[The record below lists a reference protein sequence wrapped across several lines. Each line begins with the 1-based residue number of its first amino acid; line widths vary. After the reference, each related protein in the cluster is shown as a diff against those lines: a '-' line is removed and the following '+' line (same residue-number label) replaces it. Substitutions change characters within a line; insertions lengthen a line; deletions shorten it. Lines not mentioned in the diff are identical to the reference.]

1 MLSHCRSHEEKR
13 VPFRFIEVSAE
24 LKRLLDIGDDV
35 IKKCRAIVVM
45 GAGNQKAGIVKSKG
59 VSSILTGAVQNNP
72 NYVWNQP
79 LKNGGVTA
87 AFGAGNCQDQ
97 GALTYTILRSVLS
110 KREVASFCV
119 NNTIHHSFATIG
131 DPERSPPTQVVCV
144 DPWPIKAQAVLVEH
158 HFCKV
163 GLQVITGKTRYSKP
177 GGKDPDYMARLGKHA
192 PSSELLGLWKL
203 YVSNN
208 TFDVEEVLKRS
219 DEAGVLWQHEYCSND
234 DSIIAYRV
242 RPRWVPDEER
252 PKCSGCKV
260 EFKITLRRHHC
271 RGCGEVFC
279 DNCTKAR
286 SRVGVPAT
294 RPGTEAV
301 NDSVAR
307 VRVCSPCNE
316 RIRDSGF
323 GG

>member
-1 MLSHCRSHEEKR
+1 M
-13 VPFRFIEVSAE
+13 PFRFSAVSAE

-35 IKKCRAIVVM
+35 IRKSRALVVM
-45 GAGNQKAGIVKSKG
+45 GAGNQKANIVKSKG
-59 VSSILTGAVQNNP
+59 VSSVLTGAVQNNA

-110 KREVASFCV
+110 KNEIASFCV
-119 NNTIHHSFATIG
+119 NNGERHSFATIG

-144 DPWPIKAQAVLVEH
+144 DPWPIKAQAVLLDD
-158 HFCKV
+158 HFCRN
-163 GLQVITGKTRYSKP
+163 GLQVITGKGRYSKP
-177 GGKDPDYMARLGKHA
+177 GGKDPDYMQRLAKHA

-203 YVSNN
+203 YVDNN
-208 TFDVEEVLKRS
+208 SFDVEAVLKYT
-219 DEAGVLWQHEYCSND
+219 DGAGALWQQEYCSND
-234 DSIIAYRV
+234 NSIIVYRV

-252 PKCSGCKV
+252 SNCWGCKV
-260 EFKITLRRHHC
+260 EFKMTLRRHHC
-271 RGCGEVFC
+271 RACGEVFC
-279 DNCTKAR
+279 DSCTKGR

-294 RPGTEAV
+294 RPGATAV
-301 NDSVAR
+301 NDSVDR
-307 VRVCSPCNE
+307 VRVCNPCND
-316 RIRDSGF
+316 RIRDEGF